1 MDLNRSSHIN
11 KTDEDIVTE
20 DLPNRTDKQSNQ
32 PPENGELELGF
43 LVEETAGVFT
53 KVFISSAFSKF

>member
-20 DLPNRTDKQSNQ
+20 DLPNRTDKQSHQ
-32 PPENGELELGF
+32 TPENGE
-43 LVEETAGVFT
+43 
-53 KVFISSAFSKF
+53 